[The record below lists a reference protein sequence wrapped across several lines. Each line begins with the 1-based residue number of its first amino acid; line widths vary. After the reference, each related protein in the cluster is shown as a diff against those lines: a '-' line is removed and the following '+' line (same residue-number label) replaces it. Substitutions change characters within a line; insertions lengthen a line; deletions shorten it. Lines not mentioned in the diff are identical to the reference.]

1 MFCWGEITRNE
12 THKLIFQTGFWGLGT
27 GQLHVGVLVKVLW
40 WGFVWDAAVNLCA
53 RRHHRC
59 GSVIRV
65 PPPEKRRGTTV
76 YSSSHGQGTSL
87 HPSTAT
93 SQREEKRVG
102 TSSSCW
108 VQDTFLLSGALFR
121 FEVSVFPPASLFA
134 IPLYI
139 NLYPLFT
146 AKWIGARSGEIFRL
160 GQALDEQLP
169 PPVLPV
175 PFHPS
180 LLLEVP
186 LPPPPSGS
194 SLSFHL
200 EIWD

>member
-1 MFCWGEITRNE
+1 MVIPLCFVGEKSPGMK
-12 THKLIFQTGFWGLGT
+12 HKLIFQTGFWGLGT

-93 SQREEKRVG
+93 SQREEKRG
-102 TSSSCW
+102 
-108 VQDTFLLSGALFR
+108 
-121 FEVSVFPPASLFA
+121 
-134 IPLYI
+134 
-139 NLYPLFT
+139 NL
-146 AKWIGARSGEIFRL
+146 E
-160 GQALDEQLP
+160 
-169 PPVLPV
+169 
-175 PFHPS
+175 
-180 LLLEVP
+180 LLLGAGH
-186 LPPPPSGS
+186 LPSFWSLIQVWGFPFPSSISLCHS
-194 SLSFHL
+194 SLHKPVSLVHSQVNRCP
-200 EIWD
+200 IGWNI